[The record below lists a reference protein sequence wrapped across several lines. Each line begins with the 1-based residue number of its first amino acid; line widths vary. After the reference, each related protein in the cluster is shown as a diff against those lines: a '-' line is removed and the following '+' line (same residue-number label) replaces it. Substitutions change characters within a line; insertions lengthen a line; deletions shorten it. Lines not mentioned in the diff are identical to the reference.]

1 MKKVLWLIVCLMTM
15 VMSVNAQEETKPVR
29 LTKTYKTTIRCEG
42 AYLPCWGDER
52 FSKTPCS
59 VTIDFTYLG
68 EYGSMLSLTLKNK
81 GGESYNFL
89 EDAEIWYMKEEDGFV
104 YNIVDNL
111 DNDVIM
117 IYPTSKNVYRLVIYN
132 ESVLE

>member
-1 MKKVLWLIVCLMTM
+1 MKKLLWLIVCLMTM
-15 VMSVNAQEETKPVR
+15 VTSANAQEETKLVR
-29 LTKTYKTTIRCEG
+29 LTKTYKTTIRYEG
-42 AYLPCWGDER
+42 VYLPCWGDGK
-52 FSKTPCS
+52 FSKTPGS

-68 EYGSMLSLTLKNK
+68 EYGSMLSLTLKTT
-81 GGESYNFL
+81 GGETYNFL
-89 EDAEIWYMKEEDGFV
+89 EDAEIWYMKKEDGFV

-117 IYPTSKNVYRLVIYN
+117 IYPISKNVYHLAIYN